1 MTAVDALRT
10 PPEASDPSTDRP
22 SDRAS
27 DVVRQSRWL
36 AASGVVVGLVNYG
49 YSLAMTRL
57 LAPELFAD
65 FAAAQS
71 LLLVCGTLATSSMP
85 WVVARVLADPA
96 RSGDERRQAIWFS
109 LVVNLAQGVVAA
121 VVICAIGARFLGAGS
136 LVAVAVASIAIFLI
150 TTPGGWFQGTAR
162 FGQLAFFRVLEV
174 VVKLVV
180 GVALVLAGADD
191 TGALT
196 AVAVGALVVVAAGMV
211 RMRADLRWTPGALRV
226 RSLWQNSLGN
236 VGVQGLVA
244 VMASTDVVLVAVL
257 DGGSPASGSYQASAI
272 LGRVPVFLAGALA
285 AAAFPTLVAHTAAAR
300 QVRTAS
306 TAAYGWLAGA
316 YALAL
321 VCAPAVLVGVVFPGS
336 YGLVDEVLPWAAV
349 AGLLM
354 GAINLV
360 TTFFQASARYGFA
373 IRVLAV
379 ASGLHLVVLAAGWA
393 VADVQGVAVAS
404 PVVPAAAL
412 AVLLSSPVA
421 HLARPR
427 LGTAL
432 RCAAAVAVA
441 AAALLLTRPWWPLWL
456 AVATAVGLL
465 ALHRAL
471 TAAPGRRPGAH
482 RRTTSKR
489 AGLR

>member
-1 MTAVDALRT
+1 MTAVDALAP
-10 PPEASDPSTDRP
+10 PPEVTTSAST
-22 SDRAS
+22 
-27 DVVRQSRWL
+27 VVRQSRWL
-36 AASGVVVGLVNYG
+36 AASGVAVGLVNYA

-71 LLLVCGTLATSSMP
+71 LLLVSGTLATSSMP

-96 RSGDERRQAIWFS
+96 RSGHEGRQAIWFS
-109 LVVNLAQGVVAA
+109 LVVNLAQGVVSA

-136 LVAVAVASIAIFLI
+136 LLAVAVGSVAIFLI
-150 TTPGGWFQGTAR
+150 TTPGGWLQGSAR

-174 VVKLVV
+174 VVKLAV
-180 GVALVLAGADD
+180 GVALVMAGGDD
-191 TGALT
+191 TAALA
-196 AVAVGALVVVAAGMV
+196 AVAVGALVVVTAGLLL
-211 RMRADLRWTPGALRV
+211 MRADLRYTPGALRV
-226 RSLWQNSLGN
+226 PSLWRNSLGN

-257 DGGSPASGSYQASAI
+257 DGGSSASGSYQASSI

-285 AAAFPTLVAHTAAAR
+285 AAAFPTLVAHAAAAR
-300 QVRTAS
+300 HVRTAS
-306 TAAYGWLAGA
+306 TAAYCWLAGA

-336 YGLVDEVLPWAAV
+336 YALVDEVLPWVAV

-379 ASGLHLVVLAAGWA
+379 ASVAHLLVLVVGWS
-393 VADVQGVAVAS
+393 VADVEGVAVAS
-404 PVVPAAAL
+404 PVVPAAAV
-412 AVLLSSPVA
+412 AVLFSSPVA
-421 HLARPR
+421 HLVRPP
-427 LGTAL
+427 L
-432 RCAAAVAVA
+432 RTVFMSGVFLAIAAGVLV
-441 AAALLLTRPWWPLWL
+441 LTRPWWPVWL
-456 AVATAVGLL
+456 VAAAAVGLV
-465 ALHRAL
+465 ALRRAH
-471 TAAPGRRPGAH
+471 TTAPGRRPRRGAH
-482 RRTTSKR
+482 RRTTDR
-489 AGLR
+489 AAWPR

>member
-1 MTAVDALRT
+1 MTVVDARESAT
-10 PPEASDPSTDRP
+10 EVSAS
-22 SDRAS
+22 AS
-27 DVVRQSRWL
+27 RVVRQSRWL
-36 AASGVVVGLVNYG
+36 AASGVAVGLVNYA

-85 WVVARVLADPA
+85 WVVARVLADPS

-109 LVVNLAQGVVAA
+109 LVVNLMQGVIAA
-121 VVICAIGARFLGAGS
+121 GVICAIGARFLGAGS
-136 LVAVAVASIAIFLI
+136 LAAVAVGSVAIFLI
-150 TTPGGWFQGTAR
+150 TTPGGWFQGSAR

-174 VVKLVV
+174 TVKLAV
-180 GVALVLAGADD
+180 GVALVLAGFDD
-191 TGALT
+191 TGAL
-196 AVAVGALVVVAAGMV
+196 AAVAAGAIV
-211 RMRADLRWTPGALRV
+211 VVVCGLVLMRGELRYTPGALRV

-257 DGGSPASGSYQASAI
+257 DGGSSASGSYQASSI

-285 AAAFPTLVAHTAAAR
+285 AAAFPTLVAHAAAAR
-300 QVRTAS
+300 SVRTAS

-321 VCAPAVLVGVVFPGS
+321 VTAPAVLVGVVFPGS
-336 YGLVDEVLPWAAV
+336 YALVDEVLPWAAL
-349 AGLLM
+349 AGFLM

-379 ASGLHLVVLAAGWA
+379 ASVAHLLVLLAGWA
-393 VADVQGVAVAS
+393 VDDVVGVAVVA
-404 PVVPAAAL
+404 PVVPAVAV
-412 AVLLSSPVA
+412 AVLLASPVA
-421 HLARPR
+421 HVERPSLR
-427 LGTAL
+427 TA
-432 RCAAAVAVA
+432 AIPV
-441 AAALLLTRPWWPLWL
+441 ALLALTVLALVVTRPWWPVWL
-456 AVATAVGLL
+456 VLAAVVGGL
-465 ALHRAL
+465 ALRRAL
-471 TAAPGRRPGAH
+471 TVAPGRSKPGAH
-482 RRTTSKR
+482 RRTTSQR
-489 AGLR
+489 AGSR